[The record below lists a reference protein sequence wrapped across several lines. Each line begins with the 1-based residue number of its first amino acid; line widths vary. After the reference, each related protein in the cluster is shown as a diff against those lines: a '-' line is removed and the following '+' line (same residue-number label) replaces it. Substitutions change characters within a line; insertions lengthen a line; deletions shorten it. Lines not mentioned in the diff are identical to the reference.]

1 MLIVTV
7 DDPERAEAMVRAA
20 LAVRPDLTVLARAHD
35 GEHMAR
41 LTEAGANH
49 VVPEAIESGLQM
61 VQFALEVFGYD
72 TETVRDR
79 IAQARDEEY
88 RKA

>member
-1 MLIVTV
+1 
-7 DDPERAEAMVRAA
+7 
-20 LAVRPDLTVLARAHD
+20 
-35 GEHMAR
+35 
-41 LTEAGANH
+41 
-49 VVPEAIESGLQM
+49 M
-61 VQFALEVFGYD
+61 VQIALEVFGYD